1 MCSTLSLSSIKF
13 YIQIEEMYGT
23 YLDVMMVA
31 ETGNVWHW
39 FLQRVQAVADMSVH
53 MRCMLAWHTPENITA
68 QFIQR
73 KILYEVNGVEP
84 S

>member
-31 ETGNVWHW
+31 ETGNV
-39 FLQRVQAVADMSVH
+39 
-53 MRCMLAWHTPENITA
+53 
-68 QFIQR
+68 
-73 KILYEVNGVEP
+73 
-84 S
+84 